1 MQGWYIAIERNS
13 SVGRGIFEIEEEEFE
28 ITDVS
33 TTVKYS
39 QKELLR
45 HRVWIKDNRIV
56 FYNAGLRQHDGVF
69 FQDDDTYMLE
79 GEDSRNF
86 IYEIDSQN
94 YKTCSILENSENIVI
109 EIFTCTSGIFFEE
122 DVWVYVPMHWLNT
135 KEHQSKSD
143 SDPFDSQSNSNVPLL
158 FQAIGDKVL

>member
-1 MQGWYIAIERNS
+1 MQGWYIAIERKS

-56 FYNAGLRQHDGVF
+56 FYQTEPSNMMVYFFRMMIHIFLKAKVILFTKRTLKITKHVLCYLR
-69 FQDDDTYMLE
+69 M
-79 GEDSRNF
+79 R
-86 IYEIDSQN
+86 
-94 YKTCSILENSENIVI
+94 ILR
-109 EIFTCTSGIFFEE
+109 
-122 DVWVYVPMHWLNT
+122 
-135 KEHQSKSD
+135 
-143 SDPFDSQSNSNVPLL
+143 
-158 FQAIGDKVL
+158 